1 MACMRK
7 SRAAVLLPSAGA
19 KPPSSPS
26 PVPSFFS
33 FRVSL
38 RAWKT
43 STAMR
48 SALPNE
54 SVPVPQLDRLA
65 LAGGG
70 AGAHGRAAPGARLEL
85 DLDLDGGIAARVEDL
100 ASVDAGDRGHVLRTS
115 VRTRSRRAR
124 GSARPAGRAAPAN
137 ASSRR

>member
-7 SRAAVLLPSAGA
+7 SSAAVLLPSAGA

-38 RAWKT
+38 SAWKT

-54 SVPVPQLDRLA
+54 SA
-65 LAGGG
+65 
-70 AGAHGRAAPGARLEL
+70 
-85 DLDLDGGIAARVEDL
+85 
-100 ASVDAGDRGHVLRTS
+100 
-115 VRTRSRRAR
+115 
-124 GSARPAGRAAPAN
+124 PAGTSMNSWKSMPLSAWAPPLITFTSGTG
-137 ASSRR
+137 SSRPPTPPRYA